1 VKRLLL
7 LRHAKA
13 VPGGT
18 KIDDHG
24 RALAERGR
32 SDAPKIGRYMRK
44 RNLVPN
50 LVLCSTSK
58 RTIETAELA
67 FADFPERP
75 DLEFLDALYL
85 AEPEAIVSL
94 LRQRARDAKSVC
106 VVGHNPGLEASA
118 ALLARDPIARKE
130 KDAFDAIEEK
140 FPTGALAVLDFE
152 IRRWRELEPRSGALV
167 EFVRPRDL

>member
-13 VPGGT
+13 VPGGA

-24 RALAERGR
+24 RALAQRGR
-32 SDAPKIGRYMRK
+32 TDAPKIGRYIRK
-44 RNLVPN
+44 RDLVPN
-50 LVLCSTSK
+50 LILCSTSK
-58 RTIETAELA
+58 RTSETAELA
-67 FADFPERP
+67 FADFPEQP
-75 DLEFLDALYL
+75 VMEFLDALYL
-85 AEPEAIVSL
+85 AEPETIVSL
-94 LRQRARDAKSVC
+94 LRQRARDAGSVC

-118 ALLARDPIARKE
+118 TLLARDPIARKE

-140 FPTGALAVLDFE
+140 FPTGALAILDFE